1 MALLMVVTVLQG
13 FNIQCK
19 EYRGAG
25 RDAGFIAAEGE
36 IDSEHKSTGNQAS
49 LVLLFPLTMN

>member
-1 MALLMVVTVLQG
+1 MVVTVLQG

-19 EYRGAG
+19 EYREAG

-36 IDSEHKSTGNQAS
+36 IDSEHKSIGNQAS